1 MSQIVNLK
9 KIVFWFFFKLPT
21 FFLSVWKHLIISHL
35 MKPED
40 NYHKRCHGRD
50 HHNDTL
56 DGTADVTILV
66 LVTWARKLVHV
77 ILPLTHWVSSFE
89 RRFGKPL
96 QVAIY
101 IFNYHKIVETLR
113 LFINCYRDNDS
124 YFTLYHYTVLV
135 DSDVN

>member
-1 MSQIVNLK
+1 MKTLNHLPPFKSRGQLSQAMSQIVNLK

-101 IFNYHKIVETLR
+101 IFKLPQ
-113 LFINCYRDNDS
+113 NCG
-124 YFTLYHYTVLV
+124 
-135 DSDVN
+135 DVTFVYELL